1 MEVMRY
7 LKSYKLFE
15 ADTPSQPGKF
25 SWTKDLTIPHDI
37 QMDIHD
43 MSYELRDEGYTISYQ
58 WWPPYE
64 KDSRMYRNNKYPSI
78 NIAKKSQAD
87 EYDLLRTD
95 IGNLEK
101 IYYGHIKDFCE
112 RIKSYLDEKGYNV
125 IIKWRKENSNEYY
138 NLEDSL
144 ANWGPFKDY
153 PMANSIHF
161 RIEMINRDVYGDV
174 NESVESTELDLK
186 DILLELK
193 DMGYRIIAN
202 YEITSKGAVT
212 GEPGNVKAII
222 VRDVMKPSE
231 WIELPWSE
239 LKEYALRI
247 KDYLGDKYLSFMWRK
262 VISDNLHTGMYGGG
276 TIGDNPYKT
285 IELNEETEI
294 NDRVWSFVIKYKE

>member
-1 MEVMRY
+1 MKY
-7 LKSYKLFE
+7 LKPYKLFE
-15 ADTPSQPGKF
+15 ADAPSQPGKF

-37 QMDIHD
+37 PHDIQLDIHD

-64 KDSRMYRNNKYPSI
+64 RNNRLYKDNKYPYISI
-78 NIAKKSQAD
+78 TKIPKIKQLEAEFGFIEGLK
-87 EYDLLRTD
+87 
-95 IGNLEK
+95 LEK
-101 IYYGHIKDFCE
+101 IYYGHIKDFCD
-112 RIKSYLDEKGYNV
+112 RIKSYLDEKGYNAV
-125 IIKWRKENSNEYY
+125 IKWRKENSNEYY

-144 ANWGPFKDY
+144 IGALSSIV
-153 PMANSIHF
+153 NSIHYK
-161 RIEMINRDVYGDV
+161 IEMISRDVYGDV
-174 NESVESTELDLK
+174 NESVESTEQDLK

-193 DMGYRIIAN
+193 DMGYRII
-202 YEITSKGAVT
+202 YEDDVKGAVT

-222 VRDVMKPSE
+222 VRDVMRPSD

-262 VISDNLHTGMYGGG
+262 VISDNSG
-276 TIGDNPYKT
+276 TLGDNPYKT

>member
-1 MEVMRY
+1 M
-7 LKSYKLFE
+7 KHIKPYKLFE

-43 MSYELRDEGYTISYQ
+43 MSYELRDEGYTVSYQ

-64 KDSRMYRNNKYPSI
+64 QSNKSYKDNKYPSI
-78 NIAKKSQAD
+78 NIAKKSQIKQLEA
-87 EYDLLRTD
+87 EF
-95 IGNLEK
+95 GFKLEK
-101 IYYGHIKDFCE
+101 IYYGHIKDFCD

-125 IIKWRKENSNEYY
+125 IIKWRKENTNDYY
-138 NLEDSL
+138 DINKSYPNQE
-144 ANWGPFKDY
+144 PFSDHH
-153 PMANSIHF
+153 MATSIHF
-161 RIEMINRDVYGDV
+161 RIEMISRDVYGDV
-174 NESVESTELDLK
+174 NESVESTEQDLK

-193 DMGYRIIAN
+193 DMGYRII
-202 YEITSKGAVT
+202 YEDDVKLRGSP

-222 VRDVMKPSE
+222 VRDVMRPSD

-262 VISDNLHTGMYGGG
+262 VISDNPG
-276 TIGDNPYKT
+276 TLGDNPYKT